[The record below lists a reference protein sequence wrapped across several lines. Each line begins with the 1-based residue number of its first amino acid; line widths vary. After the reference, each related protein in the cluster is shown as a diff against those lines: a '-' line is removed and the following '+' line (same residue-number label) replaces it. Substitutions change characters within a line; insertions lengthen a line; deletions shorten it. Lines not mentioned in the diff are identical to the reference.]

1 MINYFLETRGRKF
14 FSGMQHSLSWTFL
27 EVVNKNST
35 GMVKDFEHNQLLSHW
50 YSGHEYSPN

>member
-1 MINYFLETRGRKF
+1 M
-14 FSGMQHSLSWTFL
+14 FL

-50 YSGHEYSPN
+50 YSGHEYLPN